1 MIKAVIFDLNGIFLQ
16 SPKLSDRFNK
26 DFGVEI
32 STFLPKLSEIM
43 EKVRKPNAE
52 PAFKYWKEVLKEWK
66 VEITENKFWD
76 YWFGAEIQSEKMISF
91 AKNLREKGIKV
102 FILSNNFRERAN
114 YYDHYPWIHDAVD
127 KVYFSW
133 QTGFVKPDI
142 KAWEFILSENDLKGE
157 ECLYFDDQE
166 RNLKSAES
174 IGIKSFKFTNEEEL
188 EKVVNEEL
196 SGKNGEKC

>member
-26 DFGVEI
+26 DFGIETSV
-32 STFLPKLSEIM
+32 FLPKLSEIM

-76 YWFGAEIQSEKMISF
+76 YWFGAEIQSDKMIAF
-91 AKNLREKGIKV
+91 AKNLREKNIKV

-142 KAWEFILSENDLKGE
+142 RGWELILSENNLKAD
-157 ECLYFDDQE
+157 ECIYFDDQDK
-166 RNLKSAES
+166 NLKASES
-174 IGIKSFKFTNEEEL
+174 VGIKSFKFTNEEEL
-188 EKVVNEEL
+188 EKIVNEQL
-196 SGKNGEKC
+196 EK